1 MKLAIISGGSR
12 GLGLALGEL
21 YQARQWR
28 VLEFSRSAPHP
39 WSIAADLAQPEAARR
54 VFAAEFAALAS
65 QPWDEIVVIA
75 NAGVL
80 APIGPTSRKD
90 PAEVLANM
98 QVNFASPV
106 MLMTQAIAAFQAL
119 PCRKT
124 LLNISSGAA
133 LNGYAGW
140 SLYCAAK
147 AGLENFVRSVAMEQS
162 AQAWPLR
169 AVNVSPGVIDTE
181 MQAAIRA
188 ASADDFPAVGRFI
201 QRKADG
207 ELRPPSRVAMAV
219 ARIADDARVA
229 GGARVDVADYLD
241 PTAS

>member
-1 MKLAIISGGSR
+1 
-12 GLGLALGEL
+12 
-21 YQARQWR
+21 
-28 VLEFSRSAPHP
+28 
-39 WSIAADLAQPEAARR
+39 
-54 VFAAEFAALAS
+54 
-65 QPWDEIVVIA
+65 IA

-90 PAEVLANM
+90 PADVLANM
-98 QVNFASPV
+98 HVNFVSPV
-106 MLMTQAIAAFQAL
+106 MLMTQAIAAFQDATC
-119 PCRKT
+119 PKA

-133 LNGYAGW
+133 LNGTAGW

-147 AGLENFVRSVAMEQS
+147 AGLENFIRAVAAEQS
-162 AQAWPLR
+162 VQAWPLR
-169 AVNVSPGVIDTE
+169 AVNISPGVIDTE

-207 ELRPPSRVAMAV
+207 ELRSPARVAAAV

-229 GGARVDVADYLD
+229 GGSRVDVADYLD
-241 PTAS
+241 GPA